1 MNRGISHCSASF
13 RGCTVRRNAALNNNL
28 DNTLGSVMGC
38 LLFLVGPTLLA
49 WTFIFA
55 LLIYER
61 YGGIGKVARLEW
73 VREYRFSSIHS

>member
-1 MNRGISHCSASF
+1 MNRGISHCSASS

-28 DNTLGSVMGC
+28 DNTLGSVMGS
-38 LLFLVGPTLLA
+38 LLFLIGPT

-73 VREYRFSSIHS
+73 VGEYRFSSIHS